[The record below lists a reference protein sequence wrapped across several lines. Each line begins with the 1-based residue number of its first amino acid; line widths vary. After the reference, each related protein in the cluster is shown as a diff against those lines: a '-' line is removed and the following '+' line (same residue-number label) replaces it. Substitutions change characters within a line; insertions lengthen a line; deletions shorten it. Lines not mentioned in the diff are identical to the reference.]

1 MAKSTRKGNA
11 ISERFTSRRSENKSP
26 KLSPAL
32 LPSNTAKVDDC
43 ASSTAQAP
51 NKRWSEAARV
61 PSHDEIVMRAYEI
74 YLTRGA
80 SPGRELDDWLEAERE
95 LQVR

>member
-11 ISERFTSRRSENKSP
+11 ISQRFSGRRSGNKSP
-26 KLSPAL
+26 KFSPG
-32 LPSNTAKVDDC
+32 LPPTNTANVEDW
-43 ASSTAQAP
+43 AAATAHGAEGH
-51 NKRWSEAARV
+51 RSEAARA
-61 PSHDEIVMRAYEI
+61 PSYDEIAMRAYEI

-80 SPGRELDDWLEAERE
+80 SPGRDLDDWLEAERE